1 MWAHRAVTR
10 LFAVL
15 AVCLGLAGTAW
26 GETLK
31 GAEANA
37 EAQSAAALLGKV
49 ETLTADFDM
58 VTPGGVNQGKI
69 FVDRDRKAIRIEFAP
84 PMGHLVLVDGPV
96 TKLYGGDGTRVRTAT
111 SGTPFALLMNPE
123 QALVDN
129 IDVLQVQKQG
139 ENLVVAVAQRGKKS
153 AGQIILQF
161 RGQSAWR
168 LIEWGMFDKNGG
180 FTQTRLKN
188 VRTNALLDDDLFR
201 APEEEQSPE

>member
-10 LFAVL
+10 LFAAL

>member
-1 MWAHRAVTR
+1 MWAHRADTR
-10 LFAVL
+10 LFAAL

-96 TKLYGGDGTRVRTAT
+96 MKLYGGDGTRVRTAT
-111 SGTPFALLMNPE
+111 SGTPFAFLMNPE
-123 QALVDN
+123 QALVDD